1 MNQNLTPMMTQN
13 VVPMPQDLAQD
24 FWQWQDKTA
33 KLSLK
38 FDDNVLREV
47 ALTGGVVTIGR
58 QPDNLLR
65 IDNPIVSGHHARIF
79 WEDSHYVLEDN
90 ESFNGTYINNR
101 SVAKAV
107 LSDGDV
113 IVIGKHQIEFHTG
126 AERRDGSFSS
136 VAMTSG
142 VMTNDRTAGWQAQ
155 VEKTAPPQLDPTM
168 VLDTNKLKELMAKK
182 ADAAGAPARPSGIAL
197 VSSSQSRT
205 LSRRQIGMVT
215 IVAGRTDR
223 SHYLLSSKLNVIGK
237 STMASIRLKR
247 WFAPRVA
254 ASIHQRED
262 GYFLVR
268 EAKNIRIKVN
278 NAEVTH
284 SQQELK
290 AGDQFEVAGIVA
302 KFGYENG

>member
-1 MNQNLTPMMTQN
+1 MTQY
-13 VVPMPQDLAQD
+13 LAVTPYLEQEQEPGR
-24 FWQWQDKTA
+24 WRDKTA

-38 FDDNVLREV
+38 FCDNVLQEV
-47 ALTGGVVTIGR
+47 VLSGGVVTIGR

-79 WEDSHYVLEDN
+79 WENNHYVLQDN
-90 ESFNGTYINNR
+90 ESFNGTYVNNR
-101 SVAKAV
+101 SVTRAV

-113 IVIGKHQIEFHTG
+113 IVIGKHQIDFDSEIG
-126 AERRDGSFSS
+126 KRDVSS
-136 VAMTSG
+136 SSATV
-142 VMTNDRTAGWQAQ
+142 TNDRSSGCQAQ
-155 VEKTAPPQLDPTM
+155 VEKAAPPQLDATM
-168 VLDTNKLKELMAKK
+168 VIDTVKLKEMMAKM
-182 ADAAGAPARPSGIAL
+182 AAASGTAPTKPSGIAL
-197 VSSSQSRT
+197 VPASESRPV
-205 LSRRQIGMVT
+205 SRRQIGTVT

-223 SHYLLSSKLNVIGK
+223 RQYLLSSKLSVIGK

-268 EAKNIRIKVN
+268 DAKNIRIKIN
-278 NAEVTH
+278 NVEVTQG
-284 SQQELK
+284 QQELK
-290 AGDQFEVAGIVA
+290 SGDKIELAGVVA

>member
-1 MNQNLTPMMTQN
+1 MLQNL
-13 VVPMPQDLAQD
+13 VPVTQDLAQEN
-24 FWQWQDKTA
+24 WRWQDKTA

-38 FDDNVLREV
+38 FYDNVLREV
-47 ALTGGVVTIGR
+47 ALSGGVVTIGR

-79 WEDSHYVLEDN
+79 WENDRYVLEDN
-90 ESFNGTYINNR
+90 ESFNGTYLNNR
-101 SVAKAV
+101 SVSRAE

-113 IVIGKHQIEFHTG
+113 IVIGKHRIEFHSEAG
-126 AERRDGSFSS
+126 KRDTSSSS
-136 VAMTSG
+136 VTQ
-142 VMTNDRTAGWQAQ
+142 DRTSGWQAQ
-155 VEKTAPPQLDPTM
+155 VEKAAPPQLEATM
-168 VLDTNKLKELMAKK
+168 VLDTVKLKEMMAKM
-182 ADAAGAPARPSGIAL
+182 AAGAAPVRPSGIAL
-197 VSSSQSRT
+197 VSACESRVV
-205 LSRRQIGMVT
+205 RGRQIGMVT

-223 SHYLLSSKLNVIGK
+223 QQYLLSSKLSVIGK

-268 EAKNIRIKVN
+268 AAKNIRIKVN
-278 NAEVTH
+278 HAEVTQG
-284 SQQELK
+284 QQELK
-290 AGDQFEVAGIVA
+290 SGDQFEVAGIVA